1 MVDHFFPHHALGY
14 HYAMEFPMAWS
25 TGRICG
31 WSFASPQAFT
41 NYRCSC
47 SKWKKQLSSTL
58 KQAKA
63 VQEAKKCCKT
73 EASLVPPETTSP
85 SHHMPLH
92 GTHQQ
97 VGYLILGFPSS
108 SLMFICVRQTARTSV
123 DHKDL
128 NQSLAVCRQ
137 HCEHHQLPKQYQD
150 VAPKHPAALP
160 PSALQVMSAC
170 TRTEPNVPQSPSL
183 YSSQQD
189 PPPAPLVRRILKSSH
204 NTFGLFQQYYATH
217 FPDHDPSEYITPNY
231 LNTSPN
237 LFFTSPA
244 HSYS

>member
-1 MVDHFFPHHALGY
+1 
-14 HYAMEFPMAWS
+14 
-25 TGRICG
+25 
-31 WSFASPQAFT
+31 
-41 NYRCSC
+41 
-47 SKWKKQLSSTL
+47 
-58 KQAKA
+58 
-63 VQEAKKCCKT
+63 
-73 EASLVPPETTSP
+73 
-85 SHHMPLH
+85 
-92 GTHQQ
+92 
-97 VGYLILGFPSS
+97 
-108 SLMFICVRQTARTSV
+108 MFICVCQTTETSV

-128 NQSLAVCRQ
+128 NQSLVGYRQ
-137 HCEHHQLPKQYQD
+137 CCKYHQLPKQYQN
-150 VAPKHPAALP
+150 VAPECPATLP
-160 PSALQVMSAC
+160 PSALQVISAC
-170 TRTEPNVPQSPSL
+170 MQTEPNVPQSPSL